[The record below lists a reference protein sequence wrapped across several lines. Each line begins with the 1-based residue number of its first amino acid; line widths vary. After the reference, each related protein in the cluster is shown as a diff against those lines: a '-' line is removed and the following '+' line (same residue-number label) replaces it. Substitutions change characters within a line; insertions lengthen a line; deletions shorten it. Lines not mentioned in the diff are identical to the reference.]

1 MRPAAAIIAAGA
13 LASLPA
19 VAFAANETRIFD
31 PSFRTLK
38 VQVEDDFFAPPVIDL
53 GDSRHITVTFD
64 RMAED
69 SDDLR
74 YRLIHCNAD
83 WSRSQLVESEYLPSF
98 NDSRIDDYAF
108 SQNTFIHFTNYRIT
122 IPNEDMAPMVSGNY
136 LLQVYDEDAPDEVL
150 LQARFSLCEPLAAVS
165 GKADAHTDRGV
176 NDIYQQL
183 SLTVDV
189 GQAGVRD
196 MYNDVTLVVR
206 QNGSDDAMAI
216 LRHPQRVEGTTLI
229 YEHLQPL
236 IFRAGNEFLR
246 FETVRADYPGMNV
259 DRVEYVGPGYH
270 AYLRPDRRR
279 ADRSYSYDQTQHGR
293 FMVREYNAT
302 DADLGADYVT
312 VHFTLQMPELH
323 DARVYIDGE
332 LTKGAPA
339 DRFGMTYDPSA
350 GAYTAAIPLK
360 QGSYNYR
367 YAVRD
372 SKGED
377 DIYFIDG
384 DKYET
389 RNEYTVEVYTR
400 RPGDRADR
408 LIGVSTITTY

>member
-1 MRPAAAIIAAGA
+1 
-13 LASLPA
+13 
-19 VAFAANETRIFD
+19 
-31 PSFRTLK
+31 
-38 VQVEDDFFAPPVIDL
+38 
-53 GDSRHITVTFD
+53 
-64 RMAED
+64 
-69 SDDLR
+69 
-74 YRLIHCNAD
+74 
-83 WSRSQLVESEYLPSF
+83 
-98 NDSRIDDYAF
+98 
-108 SQNTFIHFTNYRIT
+108 
-122 IPNEDMAPMVSGNY
+122 
-136 LLQVYDEDAPDEVL
+136 
-150 LQARFSLCEPLAAVS
+150 
-165 GKADAHTDRGV
+165 
-176 NDIYQQL
+176 
-183 SLTVDV
+183 
-189 GQAGVRD
+189 
-196 MYNDVTLVVR
+196 
-206 QNGSDDAMAI
+206 
-216 LRHPQRVEGTTLI
+216 
-229 YEHLQPL
+229 
-236 IFRAGNEFLR
+236 
-246 FETVRADYPGMNV
+246 MNV

-270 AYLRPDRRR
+270 AYLRTDRRR

-332 LTKGAPA
+332 LAKGAPA
-339 DRFGMTYDPSA
+339 DRFRMTYDPGA